1 MPQKIQNS
9 FYLLKE
15 EVNTFNN
22 KAVKYTVQKVDLA
35 FLKKL
40 FKTRKYK
47 EQALKANLSTAYD
60 VYLFYKRNTTP
71 VKWKDFIETIA
82 EPNEDI
88 LKNRIGHSE
97 SYILLLYN
105 IASKQFYC
113 STGGFGHIDV
123 MDVATND
130 LGIQILSRIVK
141 AEDKALRSTK
151 EKTFTGNVEGA
162 VKFFRN
168 ENNFYD
174 NESFGTVYNELRA
187 ALTKA
192 KLVKHFGF
200 STHDLHSN
208 NLCIAKNSFSIKK
221 SVSFKELLRIIDSC
235 VMILKLPITVEINSI
250 TKIDRKNAAL
260 ISSLNKDLDQLI
272 YANYKKASDFV
283 SVEISHKEF
292 EKYYLSDQTKSS
304 LRISRKAHEVKYE
317 APIRD
322 IQTILDEIRTIN
334 SKLTKDELALIL
346 DNGII
351 QTFDTDGNILTIDTI
366 RHHYCTE
373 IKQGL
378 KSYFLIEKDWY
389 EIGQSMIDKINVT
402 CTNYVKEKKYT
413 GPAMPKWLST
423 QSENAFNASLLG
435 MANTLTFDLITP
447 QNIEVCDI
455 LRWNDDNIYLY
466 HVKKGFDNSM
476 RDLCGQVS
484 IAARKVLEDSKTK
497 FAFIG
502 SLYDALAANKGNSSY
517 YKKAQK
523 ELKKISQADF
533 IKLFQERKIVF
544 VLAVQDRA
552 KSVRTLE
559 NNMSDFES
567 NIAKFS
573 LNELTQKMRNLDVT
587 FEILQLAK

>member
-9 FYLLKE
+9 FYQLKG
-15 EVNTFNN
+15 EVNIFNK
-22 KAVKYTVQKVDLA
+22 KAVRYTVQKVDLTY
-35 FLKKL
+35 LKKL

-47 EQALKANLSTAYD
+47 EQALKPNLSAAYD

-82 EPNEDI
+82 DPNEDI

-97 SYILLLYN
+97 SYILLLN
-105 IASKQFYC
+105 SKISKQFYC

-192 KLVKHFGF
+192 KLVNHFGF
-200 STHDLHSN
+200 SAKDLRAN

-235 VMILKLPITVEINSI
+235 EKILKLPITVEINSI
-250 TKIDRKNAAL
+250 TKIDRKNTAL
-260 ISSLNKDLDQLI
+260 VSSLNKDLDKVI
-272 YANYKKASDFV
+272 YANYKKAADFV

-292 EKYYLSDQTKSS
+292 EKYYMSDQTKLS
-304 LRISRKAHEVKYE
+304 LRISRKAHDVEYE

-322 IQTILDEIRTIN
+322 IQTILDEIRNVN
-334 SKLTKDELALIL
+334 SKLTKDELDLML
-346 DNGII
+346 DNGSI
-351 QTFDTDGNILTIDTI
+351 QTFDADGNTLTTDTI

-373 IKQGL
+373 IQQGL

-389 EIGQSMIDKINVT
+389 EIGRSMIDKINVT
-402 CTNYVKEKKYT
+402 CTNFVVEKQYT
-413 GPAMPKWLST
+413 GPAMPKWPST

-435 MANTLTFDLITP
+435 TANTLAFDLITP
-447 QNIEVCDI
+447 LNIEVCDI
-455 LRWNDDNIYLY
+455 LRWDKDNIYLY

-484 IAARKVLEDSKTK
+484 IAARKVLEDSKNK
-497 FAFIG
+497 FTFLG
-502 SLYDALAANKGNSSY
+502 SLYDALTASKGTSNY
-517 YKKAQK
+517 YKKARK
-523 ELKKISQADF
+523 ELGKISRVDF

-559 NNMSDFES
+559 KNMADFDS

-573 LNELTQKMRNLDVT
+573 LNELTQKMRNLDVAL
-587 FEILQLAK
+587 EILQLAK